1 MIPRSGIS
9 FYDNFEE
16 CIFALVPQ
24 IAYEA
29 IKNYNKGLADPN
41 IS

>member
-1 MIPRSGIS
+1 MIPRGGIS

-16 CIFALVPQ
+16 CIFTLIPQ
-24 IAYEA
+24 ISYEA
-29 IKNYNKGLADPN
+29 VKNYNKGLADPI